1 MPVIQKDSIKNFAD
15 MFFVTSQQAEY
26 LGKKALDMQAA
37 LASHA
42 MTKMVKKEQRKYL
55 KVNGELTVAK
65 NTIQDLER

>member
-1 MPVIQKDSIKNFAD
+1 

-42 MTKMVKKEQRKYL
+42 MTKMVKKE
-55 KVNGELTVAK
+55 
-65 NTIQDLER
+65 